1 MSTERCIISAVPTFE
16 TIKKNGKFDI
26 YLNAFERLMNE
37 YRCLLEDRS
46 LFYYLIQNIYNNEID
61 IINFNE
67 SNNAKFED
75 EILTK
80 IKKKKYHISIL
91 YNKEKKNY
99 LSVLY
104 KEKNIDSL
112 VKYIYIMNTI
122 LEDKDYDEI
131 EIMSKIYYINKIRY
145 PEIKDNVIF
154 IQLFY
159 GYYVKTLIDEIEK
172 KYGKNII
179 LDFNN
184 YNELYIFL
192 NKKGYVKEYYKT
204 VKKKIIKYTNII
216 EEDLKKNKESLK
228 EIKKNIKNNSSILKK

>member
-80 IKKKKYHISIL
+80 IKKK
-91 YNKEKKNY
+91 
-99 LSVLY
+99 
-104 KEKNIDSL
+104 NITYQF
-112 VKYIYIMNTI
+112 YI
-122 LEDKDYDEI
+122 
-131 EIMSKIYYINKIRY
+131 
-145 PEIKDNVIF
+145 IK
-154 IQLFY
+154 
-159 GYYVKTLIDEIEK
+159 
-172 KYGKNII
+172 
-179 LDFNN
+179 
-184 YNELYIFL
+184 
-192 NKKGYVKEYYKT
+192 
-204 VKKKIIKYTNII
+204 KKKIIYQYY
-216 EEDLKKNKESLK
+216 
-228 EIKKNIKNNSSILKK
+228 IKKKI